1 MSFVEEEFQELM
13 TIESSNSLSGV
24 NSNDIY
30 IYIFTIK
37 IVGVVDLL
45 IIILIFVIT
54 IRLICPWFYHR
65 HSRTLV

>member
-30 IYIFTIK
+30 IY
-37 IVGVVDLL
+37 LL
-45 IIILIFVIT
+45 STVAV
-54 IRLICPWFYHR
+54 FYIQFYQGE
-65 HSRTLV
+65 VNA